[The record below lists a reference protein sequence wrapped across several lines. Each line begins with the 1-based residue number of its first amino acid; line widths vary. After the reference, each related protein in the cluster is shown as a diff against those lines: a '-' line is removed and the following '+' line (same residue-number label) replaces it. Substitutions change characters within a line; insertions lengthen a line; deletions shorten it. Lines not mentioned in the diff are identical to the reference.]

1 MPEQDFGQ
9 PTRTEEVVVTE
20 NVKIL
25 VINNAGKG
33 FAEFKEFPTG
43 TRYSDIFKEI
53 MGPDAK
59 PEDFT
64 IRVNQNVVSTEDGV
78 THGDKLAI
86 TSTVASANDR
96 LTVAPK
102 KVAGAM

>member
-9 PTRTEEVVVTE
+9 PERTEEVVVTE

-25 VINNAGKG
+25 VINNAGNG
-33 FAEFKEFPTG
+33 FAEFKTFPSG
-43 TRYSDIFKEI
+43 TKYSEVFKEI

-64 IRVNQNVVSTEDGV
+64 IRVNANVVSTEDGV
-78 THGDKLAI
+78 THKDKLSI
-86 TSTVASANDR
+86 TSAVANPNDR